1 MSYSVTYGK
10 PPLRPEPTPDKPL
23 AQLTYKHA
31 ASYAAKIIRNTEV
44 DQDLTMT
51 IWDGTTEAVDIKLL
65 VGTAKVW
72 VDADVYSA
80 KPHET
85 AYIKAAVDNAVS
97 DWRVRRSEVRP
108 G

>member
-1 MSYSVTYGK
+1 MAYSITVGK
-10 PPLRPEPTPDKPL
+10 RGEVEPTPERL
-23 AQLTYKHA
+23 YHQLGCKHA
-31 ASYAAKIIRNTEV
+31 AAYAATVIGEADPT
-44 DQDLTMT
+44 DDLTMT

-80 KPHET
+80 KPRET

-97 DWRVRRSEVRP
+97 EWRVRRSEVRP

>member
-1 MSYSVTYGK
+1 MAYSITVGK
-10 PPLRPEPTPDKPL
+10 RGEVEPTPERPYH
-23 AQLTYKHA
+23 QLEYKHA
-31 ASYAAKIIRNTEV
+31 AAYASKVIREA
-44 DQDLTMT
+44 DPSDDLTMT

-80 KPHET
+80 KPRET

-97 DWRVRRSEVRP
+97 EWRVRRSEVRP